1 MNKIAVLVTTLFF
14 ISFPLVHA
22 QKVGLVLSGGGA
34 KGAAHIGVIKALEE
48 NDIPIDYIAGT
59 SAGAIVGSLY
69 AMGYTPEE
77 MVKLMLSEE
86 FSYWQTGTVENEY
99 KYYFKRPDP
108 TPEFGHFSIDMTD
121 SLQVKAN
128 FWPQSLI
135 NPIQM
140 NQAFMALFSQA
151 TAKAGWNF
159 DNLFVPFRCV
169 ASNIYDK
176 KSIVFKNGDLGDA
189 VRASMT
195 FPFFFQP
202 IWKDSVPLFDGGIY
216 DNFPVNPMK
225 EAFHPDFLFGSTVAG
240 SEKKPSSNPY
250 NQLETMIMQK
260 TDYDI
265 PEEEGMMVKFRFPD
279 VSLLD
284 FQKARDLMDIGY
296 KQTLLMIDSIKQRV
310 PRRVPLSE
318 VNKRRAAYKESLP
331 PLIFENIY
339 VTGVSESQRK
349 YIEAQLH
356 RDINHEFS
364 MEEFRRA
371 YFKMLTY
378 SKIKEIMP
386 HAVYNRKEK
395 KFDLYLDVKMR
406 EEITVGFGGNISS
419 YQANQLFL
427 GLGYQYLGRYA
438 ADVNSNF
445 QVGNSFSGVLL
456 SGRLYLQTRIPT
468 YINWQGVFS
477 DKKYSQ
483 SQSLFYEDVLPA
495 FIKQKELYMKLK
507 LGFPFLNRAKAEIGF
522 AYGRLNDFYF
532 QTSNMT
538 FPNSTFDHSWYDL
551 FSGSLSLERNSLNA
565 KQYAIS
571 GRKQLLIAQYVTG
584 VERYAPSPITAT
596 DPPFER
602 TVHSWLQMKGEWQY
616 YKTLS
621 NRFNLGMM
629 SELVISSKNLM
640 NNYTAS
646 VLQAP
651 AFTPTPHSQIVFN
664 EAFRANQYVA
674 LGLSPILKL
683 SKLLHVRLD
692 LYGFAPLYEIK
703 KEEIR
708 TANSYVAL
716 PYYGKFLHSFK
727 YMGEAAVVLQLPFAS
742 ISLYANGYSYPARN
756 FNFGLN
762 IGYLIFNPKM
772 LD

>member
-1 MNKIAVLVTTLFF
+1 MKKIAVLTALLFMA
-14 ISFPLVHA
+14 LQMGYA

-48 NDIPIDYIAGT
+48 NGIPIDYITGT

-77 MVKLMLSEE
+77 MVNLMLSEE

-128 FWPQSLI
+128 FFPQSLI

-169 ASNIYDK
+169 ASDIYSK
-176 KSIVFKNGDLGDA
+176 KAIIFKNGDLGDA

-202 IWKDSVPLFDGGIY
+202 IWKDSVPIFDGGIY
-216 DNFPVNPMK
+216 DNFPVGPMK
-225 EAFHPDFLFGSTVAG
+225 EAFHPEFIFGSTVAG
-240 SEKKPSSNPY
+240 SNNKPCSNPY

-260 TDYDI
+260 TEYDV
-265 PEEEGMMVKFRFPD
+265 PEEEGMMIKFSFPT

-284 FQKARDLMDIGY
+284 FQKSRELMDIGY
-296 KQTLLMIDSIKQRV
+296 KRTMAMMDSIKARV
-310 PRRVPLSE
+310 SRRVDLDE
-318 VNKRRAAYKESLP
+318 VNKRREAYKQSLP
-331 PLIFENIY
+331 PLIFQNIY

-364 MEEFRRA
+364 MEEFKRA

-378 SKIKEIMP
+378 SKIKEILP

-395 KFDLYLDVKMR
+395 KFDLYLDVKMK
-406 EEITVGFGGNISS
+406 EEITVGFGGNVSS

-427 GLGYQYLGRYA
+427 GLGYQYLGRFA

-445 QVGNSFSGVLL
+445 QVGNSFSGVML
-456 SGRLYLQTRIPT
+456 SGRIYLQTRIPT
-468 YINWQGVFS
+468 YLNWQGVFS
-477 DKKYSQ
+477 EKKYSE

-495 FIKQKELYMKLK
+495 FIRQKELYTKVK

-522 AYGRLNDFYF
+522 AYGRLNDYYF

-538 FPNSTFDHSWYDL
+538 FPNATSDHSWYDL
-551 FSGSLSLERNSLNA
+551 FAGSLSIERNSLDY
-565 KQYAIS
+565 KQYPIS
-571 GRKQLLIAQYVTG
+571 GRKQFLVAQYVTG
-584 VERYAPSPITAT
+584 KENYRPSPLT
-596 DPPFER
+596 DMGAFDR
-602 TVHSWLQMKGEWQY
+602 KIHSWLQMKGEWEQ

-621 NRFNLGMM
+621 SHFNLGFT

-674 LGLSPILKL
+674 FGLSPIWKF
-683 SKLLHVRLD
+683 SKLLHFRLD
-692 LYGFAPLYEIK
+692 MYGFAPLYEIK
-703 KEEIR
+703 KEEIWNDN
-708 TANSYVAL
+708 TYSAI

-727 YMGEAAVVLQLPFAS
+727 YMGEAALVLQLPFAN
-742 ISLYANGYSYPARN
+742 ISLYANGYSYPSKN